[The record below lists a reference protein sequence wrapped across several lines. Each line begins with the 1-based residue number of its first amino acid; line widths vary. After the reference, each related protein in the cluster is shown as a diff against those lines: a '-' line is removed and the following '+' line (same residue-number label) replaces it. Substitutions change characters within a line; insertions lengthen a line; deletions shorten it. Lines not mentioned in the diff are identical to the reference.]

1 VCNHL
6 AISLLLDDIGVAL
19 GFILAVGLGLD
30 EELLMVGFNFFLA
43 PLFIFLT
50 N

>member
-19 GFILAVGLGLD
+19 GLVLAVGLGVH
-30 EELLMVGFNFFLA
+30 E
-43 PLFIFLT
+43 
-50 N
+50 